1 MPSHAVRTLRGLW
14 GGRLTYVHAGV
25 THRCNL
31 RCTMC
36 GVYRRAGKLPE
47 ASPRRW
53 RETAK
58 VLADLGAT
66 TVSLG
71 GGEPFL
77 RRDLPEIVAAFADHG
92 FRVRVL
98 TNGVAIAEEPLR
110 ACLAAGLAD
119 LSFSLDT
126 LDEKRQERFDGLPG
140 GLPQRLANLAMLSQ
154 VLPPKVRVL
163 INTVINDRNL
173 DDLLRLSDL
182 AYRLG
187 HFISFI
193 PVHLREGEGDDFFG
207 ADPALRIAG
216 EKETELRR
224 LIDQLIADKRRRR
237 HIANSRAFLAAIPD
251 FLLHGK
257 TDWICRAGRTYLSLR
272 PDAKASICH
281 HYETSDAIEVERIAA
296 EWSSSKVRQ
305 SIAACPNC
313 LRPCWTEV
321 ALLTRCPSAIW
332 DQMRLQLRGVRLRP
346 PLSEMEIRKL
356 AGLEA

>member
-1 MPSHAVRTLRGLW
+1 MAAHAVRTLRSLW
-14 GGRLTYVHAGV
+14 GGRLTYVHAGI

-31 RCTMC
+31 RCSMC
-36 GVYRRAGKLPE
+36 GVYKRAGQLPE
-47 ASPRRW
+47 APPERW
-53 RETAK
+53 REAAK

-77 RRDLPEIVAAFADHG
+77 RHDLAQIVAAFADRG

-110 ACLAAGLAD
+110 ACLDAGLAD

-126 LDEKRQERFDGLPG
+126 LDQKLQERFDGLPG
-140 GLPQRLANLAMLSQ
+140 GLSRRLANLAMLSH
-154 VLPPKVRVL
+154 VLPARHGVL
-163 INTVINDRNL
+163 LNTVINDRNL
-173 DDLLRLSDL
+173 HDLPRLSDL

-207 ADPALRIAG
+207 ADPTLRIAG
-216 EKETELRR
+216 DRETELRR
-224 LIDQLIADKRRRR
+224 LIAELIADKRRRR

-251 FLLHGK
+251 FMLRGR
-257 TDWICRAGRTYLSLR
+257 TDWTCRAGRTYLSLR
-272 PDAKASICH
+272 PDTKASICH
-281 HYETSDAIEVERIAA
+281 HYETSDAIEVERVAA
-296 EWSSSKVRQ
+296 EWTDEKVRGQ
-305 SIAACPNC
+305 IAACPDC

-321 ALLTRCPSAIW
+321 ALLTRCPGAIW
-332 DQMRLQLRGVRLRP
+332 DQTRLQLGGAHPRP
-346 PLSEMEIRKL
+346 RLSESEIRKL
-356 AGLEA
+356 AGLPS